1 MCAPEKK
8 QQKKTCRAKIRLES
22 GNAQRR
28 YSNVNYISD
37 ESLIQQSGQQV
48 RTALTL
54 TANGGKNPS
63 KIDPL
68 ATRATNYSYEF
79 LVSLLQTTSNKRGR
93 LSRFVQ
99 KKVSCK
105 NMT

>member
-1 MCAPEKK
+1 M
-8 QQKKTCRAKIRLES
+8 
-22 GNAQRR
+22 
-28 YSNVNYISD
+28 VNYISD

-54 TANGGKNPS
+54 TANVGKNPS

-79 LVSLLQTTSNKRGR
+79 LFSLLQTTSNKRGR
-93 LSRFVQ
+93 LSRFVP